1 MPWPDRA
8 TEQELL
14 WRCQRLLE
22 RWQEGELS
30 PDEALDDI
38 GHLCSTVRQEVIGDD
53 QDPEVQT

>member
-22 RWQEGELS
+22 KWQEGELS
-30 PDEALDDI
+30 PDEALDGIDY
-38 GHLCSTVRQEVIGDD
+38 LTRSVRQEVIGDD
-53 QDPEVQT
+53 DTPEVQT